1 MKSDPRTPAEF
12 ANLPKWLVAPGP
24 SPQRKSRGHVVHC
37 HYPRFIMAVDAE
49 EGSGMPLWI
58 DKPSAGAAASGEH
71 TALALEATD
80 RFKAFLK
87 QP

>member
-1 MKSDPRTPAEF
+1 
-12 ANLPKWLVAPGP
+12 
-24 SPQRKSRGHVVHC
+24 
-37 HYPRFIMAVDAE
+37 MAVDAE

-58 DKPSAGAAASGEH
+58 DKPSAAASGEH